1 MVDDAIEEMAAWMR
15 SGHAAN
21 HGGAFQAAERTDAL
35 VAEAR
40 ASVARLLGAGRR
52 GRRLRPVDDR
62 ADHALLRGRRARS
75 LQPGDEIVCTR
86 LDHDANVAPWLIAA
100 ARAGAEVR
108 FAEPDRE
115 TLELPAAAVEAV
127 LSQRTRWVAVTAAS
141 NAVGTIPDLPGIVAA
156 AHAAGARVFVD
167 AVHATPHRAI
177 DVAALGCDAL
187 ACSAY
192 KWFGPHIGI
201 LWARP
206 ELLGELS
213 PDKLRPS
220 PDTVPER
227 WELGTLPFESLVGV
241 AGGRGLRGAPRPR
254 GAARPRGPPAGPDG
268 RGPGRARRRD
278 ASTAPRA
285 TARATVMFTVDGHSS
300 HDVAAHLARA
310 EVAVWHG
317 NYYALELSR
326 WLGLEPDGALR
337 AGVVAYNDSDDVD
350 RLLEAVAS
358 SRPRRRW
365 LGRRPARTLREAQA
379 SRVRGC
385 GACDRARRISASIG
399 LRSAR
404 GVGHR
409 DRDLAAERE
418 GRHELEAVA
427 APEAPRVVPARRA
440 LAREQAHGLVGG
452 GHQLGAVDRLQR
464 LLRAP
469 ADAALGP
476 LAGQAERRRERAP
489 VVRWMTSI
497 SRSSCSRSIVPSSWR
512 TQPRWP

>member
-1 MVDDAIEEMAAWMR
+1 MHRTRFPGLSDGWARLDGAAGTQMVDDAIEEMAAWMR
-15 SGHAAN
+15 SGHSAN

-35 VAEAR
+35 VAAAR
-40 ASVARLLGAGRR
+40 ASVARLLGAGPEGVVFGPSMTALTMRFAAAACR
-52 GRRLRPVDDR
+52 G
-62 ADHALLRGRRARS
+62 
-75 LQPGDEIVCTR
+75 LQPGDEIVLTR

-100 ARAGAEVR
+100 ARAGVEVR
-108 FAEPDRE
+108 FAEPERE

-127 LSQRTRWVAVTAAS
+127 LSPRTRWVAVTAAS

-177 DVAALGCDAL
+177 DVAALRCDAL

-206 ELLGELS
+206 ELLGDLS

-241 AGGRGLRGAPRPR
+241 RAAADFVARLDREELRAHEDRLLAQMVEGLGALSGVSVH
-254 GAARPRGPPAGPDG
+254 GAARDR
-268 RGPGRARRRD
+268 
-278 ASTAPRA
+278 T
-285 TARATVMFTVDGHSS
+285 ATVMFTVAGHSS

-337 AGVVAYNDSDDVD
+337 AGVVAYNDSDEVD
-350 RLLEAVAS
+350 RLLEAVAELS
-358 SRPRRRW
+358 S
-365 LGRRPARTLREAQA
+365 
-379 SRVRGC
+379 
-385 GACDRARRISASIG
+385 
-399 LRSAR
+399 
-404 GVGHR
+404 
-409 DRDLAAERE
+409 
-418 GRHELEAVA
+418 
-427 APEAPRVVPARRA
+427 
-440 LAREQAHGLVGG
+440 
-452 GHQLGAVDRLQR
+452 
-464 LLRAP
+464 
-469 ADAALGP
+469 
-476 LAGQAERRRERAP
+476 
-489 VVRWMTSI
+489 
-497 SRSSCSRSIVPSSWR
+497 
-512 TQPRWP
+512 

>member
-1 MVDDAIEEMAAWMR
+1 MHRTRFPGLSDGWARLDGAAGTQMVDDAIEEMAAWMR
-15 SGHAAN
+15 SGHNAN
-21 HGGAFQAAERTDAL
+21 HGGAFAAAQRTDAL

-40 ASVARLLGAGRR
+40 ASVARLLGASAEGVVFGPSMTALTMRFSAAAC
-52 GRRLRPVDDR
+52 R
-62 ADHALLRGRRARS
+62 A

-115 TLELPAAAVEAV
+115 TLELPCAAVEAV
-127 LSQRTRWVAVTAAS
+127 LSERTRWVAVTAAS
-141 NAVGTIPDLPGIVAA
+141 NAVGTIPDLDGIVAA
-156 AHAAGARVFVD
+156 AHAVGARVFVD

-206 ELLGELS
+206 ELLGDLA

-227 WELGTLPFESLVGV
+227 WELGTLPFESLIGV
-241 AGGRGLRGAPRPR
+241 RAAADFVMRVDREELRAHEDRLLAQMVEGLGAFDGVTVH
-254 GAARPRGPPAGPDG
+254 GAARDR
-268 RGPGRARRRD
+268 
-278 ASTAPRA
+278 T
-285 TARATVMFTVDGHSS
+285 ATVMFTVDGHSS

-337 AGVVAYNDSDDVD
+337 AGVVAYNEREDVD
-350 RLLEAVAS
+350 RLLEAVA
-358 SRPRRRW
+358 
-365 LGRRPARTLREAQA
+365 
-379 SRVRGC
+379 
-385 GACDRARRISASIG
+385 
-399 LRSAR
+399 
-404 GVGHR
+404 
-409 DRDLAAERE
+409 
-418 GRHELEAVA
+418 ELT
-427 APEAPRVVPARRA
+427 
-440 LAREQAHGLVGG
+440 G
-452 GHQLGAVDRLQR
+452 
-464 LLRAP
+464 
-469 ADAALGP
+469 
-476 LAGQAERRRERAP
+476 
-489 VVRWMTSI
+489 
-497 SRSSCSRSIVPSSWR
+497 
-512 TQPRWP
+512 

>member
-1 MVDDAIEEMAAWMR
+1 MHRTRFPGLSDGWARLDGAAGTQMVDDAIEEMAAWMR
-15 SGHAAN
+15 SGHSAN

-35 VAEAR
+35 VTEAR
-40 ASVARLLGAGRR
+40 ASVARLLGAGPE
-52 GRRLRPVDDR
+52 GVVFGPSMT
-62 ADHALLRGRRARS
+62 ALTMRFAAAACRS
-75 LQPGDEIVCTR
+75 LKPGDEIVLTR

-100 ARAGAEVR
+100 ARAGVEVR
-108 FAEPDRE
+108 FAEPERE

-127 LSQRTRWVAVTAAS
+127 LSPRTRWVAVTAAS
-141 NAVGTIPDLPGIVAA
+141 NAVGTIPDLPGIVGA

-241 AGGRGLRGAPRPR
+241 RAAADFVARLDREELRAHEDRLLAQMVEGLGTLGGVTVH
-254 GAARPRGPPAGPDG
+254 GAARDR
-268 RGPGRARRRD
+268 
-278 ASTAPRA
+278 T
-285 TARATVMFTVDGHSS
+285 ATVMFTVAGHSS

-337 AGVVAYNDSDDVD
+337 AGVVAYNDGDEVD
-350 RLLEAVAS
+350 RLLEAVA
-358 SRPRRRW
+358 
-365 LGRRPARTLREAQA
+365 E
-379 SRVRGC
+379 
-385 GACDRARRISASIG
+385 
-399 LRSAR
+399 
-404 GVGHR
+404 
-409 DRDLAAERE
+409 LA
-418 GRHELEAVA
+418 
-427 APEAPRVVPARRA
+427 P
-440 LAREQAHGLVGG
+440 
-452 GHQLGAVDRLQR
+452 
-464 LLRAP
+464 
-469 ADAALGP
+469 
-476 LAGQAERRRERAP
+476 
-489 VVRWMTSI
+489 
-497 SRSSCSRSIVPSSWR
+497 
-512 TQPRWP
+512 

>member
-1 MVDDAIEEMAAWMR
+1 MHRTRFPGLSDGWARLDGAAGTQMVDDAIEEMAAWMR

-35 VAEAR
+35 VDEAR
-40 ASVARLLGAGRR
+40 ASVARLLGAGPEGVVFGPSMTALTMRFAAAAC
-52 GRRLRPVDDR
+52 R
-62 ADHALLRGRRARS
+62 A
-75 LQPGDEIVCTR
+75 LQPGDEIVLTR

-108 FAEPDRE
+108 FAEPERE

-127 LSQRTRWVAVTAAS
+127 LSARTRWVAVTAAS
-141 NAVGTIPDLPGIVAA
+141 NAVGTIPDLPGIVEA
-156 AHAAGARVFVD
+156 AHGAGARVFVD

-227 WELGTLPFESLVGV
+227 WELGTLPFESLIGV
-241 AGGRGLRGAPRPR
+241 RAAADFVVRLDREELRAHEDRLLAQMVEGLGALGGVTVH
-254 GAARPRGPPAGPDG
+254 GAAPD
-268 RGPGRARRRD
+268 R
-278 ASTAPRA
+278 T
-285 TARATVMFTVDGHSS
+285 ATVMFTVAGHPS

-350 RLLEAVAS
+350 RLLEAV
-358 SRPRRRW
+358 
-365 LGRRPARTLREAQA
+365 GE
-379 SRVRGC
+379 
-385 GACDRARRISASIG
+385 
-399 LRSAR
+399 
-404 GVGHR
+404 
-409 DRDLAAERE
+409 LA
-418 GRHELEAVA
+418 L
-427 APEAPRVVPARRA
+427 
-440 LAREQAHGLVGG
+440 
-452 GHQLGAVDRLQR
+452 
-464 LLRAP
+464 
-469 ADAALGP
+469 
-476 LAGQAERRRERAP
+476 
-489 VVRWMTSI
+489 
-497 SRSSCSRSIVPSSWR
+497 
-512 TQPRWP
+512 